1 MREFWIIFKQ
11 AFMSKAK
18 SKTFLITT
26 AVVVAGIFLLA
37 NITTIIGAFDDGEE
51 DSKAIPVVTDN
62 EAVVDRLAQQLA
74 AMGEEAEFKV
84 TGDLRGALEDQLKEG
99 EIESF
104 LILQVPDGNSIE
116 AEYVSESSEM
126 FGFPMML
133 QEALQ
138 SMQTEMRAEEMEL
151 EPEQAAALFEPVVFE
166 QTAISSSGKTE
177 EEMNQARILVYVLMF
192 LIYFAVIMYSN
203 MIATEVATEKS
214 SRVMEILISSV
225 SPVKHMFAKVLGIGM
240 LGLVQML
247 LFGITG
253 YLAMKSSSSVSDMSE
268 ELFSTLGL
276 GNIPASTIIYA
287 ILFFVLGYF
296 LYAVLAALLGS
307 LVSRTED
314 VNSLVMPLTLII
326 VVAFIIAASG
336 LSTPDAAFVTY
347 SSYVPFFAPL
357 VMFLRVGLLDLPWW
371 EPALAIGLMVLT
383 IGVLG
388 WFGARVYKGGVL
400 MYGPSRS
407 LKDLKKAMQLGKE

>member
-1 MREFWIIFKQ
+1 
-11 AFMSKAK
+11 MSKAK

-51 DSKAIPVVTDN
+51 ESKAIPVVTDN

-407 LKDLKKAMQLGKE
+407 LKDLRKAMQLGKE

>member
-1 MREFWIIFKQ
+1 
-11 AFMSKAK
+11 MSKAK